1 MRSKSILAGA
11 VNVPI
16 EPTSNVDSRTT
27 NNIII
32 KNYSSENLKDKEP
45 ELKSVNLNTASSA
58 NANSEVKLE
67 YPPPLEP
74 IISRDAQEELKGFSG
89 SLSPNPYSTIQT
101 NPSDNVDHYL
111 LNLYQTILLKDD
123 KKLLTNLISK
133 NQIILTK
140 EDLENVISRITGKQ
154 CVIDYLDPEIEC
166 CGQIPVFMKIGNIR
180 IIETPGTTGV
190 EFKYKYSNEYTKL
203 STEYKLCLKYVL
215 TN

>member
-32 KNYSSENLKDKEP
+32 KNYSSENLKDNEP

-74 IISRDAQEELKGFSG
+74 IISHDAQD
-89 SLSPNPYSTIQT
+89 NPYSTIQT

>member
-1 MRSKSILAGA
+1 FK
-11 VNVPI
+11 N
-16 EPTSNVDSRTT
+16 D

-45 ELKSVNLNTASSA
+45 ELKSVNLNTASNT

-74 IISRDAQEELKGFSG
+74 IISRDAQD
-89 SLSPNPYSTIQT
+89 NPYSTIQT

-111 LNLYQTILLKDD
+111 LNLYQAILLKDD

-166 CGQIPVFMKIGNIR
+166 CGQMPVFMKIGSIR

>member
-32 KNYSSENLKDKEP
+32 KNYSSENLKDKE
-45 ELKSVNLNTASSA
+45 ELKSVNLNTASNT

-74 IISRDAQEELKGFSG
+74 IISREAQEELKGFSG

-154 CVIDYLDPEIEC
+154 CIIDYLDPEIEC
-166 CGQIPVFMKIGNIR
+166 CGQTPVFMKIGNIR

>member
-27 NNIII
+27 NNIVI
-32 KNYSSENLKDKEP
+32 KNYSSECLKEKEP
-45 ELKSVNLNTASSA
+45 ELKSGPSVLEHGAVNLNTASNA
-58 NANSEVKLE
+58 NATSDVKLE
-67 YPPPLEP
+67 YPPLDQVL
-74 IISRDAQEELKGFSG
+74 SREAND
-89 SLSPNPYSTIQT
+89 NPYTNVQT

-111 LNLYQTILLKDD
+111 LQLYQTILLKDD

-166 CGQIPVFMKIGNIR
+166 CGQTPLFMKI
-180 IIETPGTTGV
+180 
-190 EFKYKYSNEYTKL
+190 
-203 STEYKLCLKYVL
+203 
-215 TN
+215 

>member
-45 ELKSVNLNTASSA
+45 ELKSVNLNTASNT

-74 IISRDAQEELKGFSG
+74 IISRDAND
-89 SLSPNPYSTIQT
+89 NPYSNIQT

-123 KKLLTNLISK
+123 KKLLVNLISK

-166 CGQIPVFMKIGNIR
+166 CGQMPVFMKIGSIR

>member
-74 IISRDAQEELKGFSG
+74 IISREAQEELKGFSG

-140 EDLENVISRITGKQ
+140 ED
-154 CVIDYLDPEIEC
+154 
-166 CGQIPVFMKIGNIR
+166 
-180 IIETPGTTGV
+180 
-190 EFKYKYSNEYTKL
+190 
-203 STEYKLCLKYVL
+203 
-215 TN
+215 

>member
-27 NNIII
+27 NNIVI
-32 KNYSSENLKDKEP
+32 KNYSSECLKEKEP
-45 ELKSVNLNTASSA
+45 ELKSVNLNTASNA
-58 NANSEVKLE
+58 NATSDVKLE
-67 YPPPLEP
+67 YPPLDQ
-74 IISRDAQEELKGFSG
+74 ILSREAND
-89 SLSPNPYSTIQT
+89 NPYTNVQT

-111 LNLYQTILLKDD
+111 LQLYQTILLKDD

-166 CGQIPVFMKIGNIR
+166 CGQTPIFMKIGNIR
-180 IIETPGTTGV
+180 IIETPGTPGV

-203 STEYKLCLKYVL
+203 STYYKLCLKYVL
-215 TN
+215 VN

>member
-32 KNYSSENLKDKEP
+32 KNYSSENLKDKE
-45 ELKSVNLNTASSA
+45 ELKSVNLNTASNA

-74 IISRDAQEELKGFSG
+74 IISRDAND
-89 SLSPNPYSTIQT
+89 NPYSTIQT

-154 CVIDYLDPEIEC
+154 CIIDYLDPEIEC
-166 CGQIPVFMKIGNIR
+166 CGQTPVFMKIGNIR

>member
-45 ELKSVNLNTASSA
+45 ELKSVNLNTASNT

-74 IISRDAQEELKGFSG
+74 IISRDAQD
-89 SLSPNPYSTIQT
+89 NPYSTIQT

-166 CGQIPVFMKIGNIR
+166 CGQMPVFMKIGSIR

>member
-45 ELKSVNLNTASSA
+45 ELKSVNLNTGSNA
-58 NANSEVKLE
+58 NATSDVKLE
-67 YPPPLEP
+67 YPPLDQ
-74 IISRDAQEELKGFSG
+74 IISRDAET
-89 SLSPNPYSTIQT
+89 NPYSNVQT
-101 NPSDNVDHYL
+101 NSPDNVEHYL
-111 LNLYQTILLKDD
+111 LQLYQTILLKDD

-140 EDLENVISRITGKQ
+140 EDLENAISRITNKQ

-166 CGQIPVFMKIGNIR
+166 CGQTPIFMKIGNIR
-180 IIETPGTTGV
+180 IIETPGTAGV
-190 EFKYKYSNEYTKL
+190 EFKYRYSNEYTKL
-203 STEYKLCLKYVL
+203 SSDYKLCLKYVL
-215 TN
+215 AN

>member
-74 IISRDAQEELKGFSG
+74 IISRDAQD
-89 SLSPNPYSTIQT
+89 NPYSTIQT

-166 CGQIPVFMKIGNIR
+166 CGQMPVFMKIGNIR

>member
-11 VNVPI
+11 VNVTI

-32 KNYSSENLKDKEP
+32 KNYSSENLKDKE
-45 ELKSVNLNTASSA
+45 ELKSVNLNTASNT

-74 IISRDAQEELKGFSG
+74 IISRDAND
-89 SLSPNPYSTIQT
+89 NPYSTIQT

-166 CGQIPVFMKIGNIR
+166 CGQMPIFMKIGSIR